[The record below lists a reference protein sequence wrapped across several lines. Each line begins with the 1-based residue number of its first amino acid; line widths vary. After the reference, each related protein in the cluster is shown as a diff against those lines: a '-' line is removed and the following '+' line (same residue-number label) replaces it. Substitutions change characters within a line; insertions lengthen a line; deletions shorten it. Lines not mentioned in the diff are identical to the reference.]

1 MKNLIATALV
11 LLATVGATQAQSIY
25 FENLYKDY
33 QDSDDAMT
41 LSLTGNLMTM
51 ASWFADEGEDQEML
65 NELGKSIDRVKMVM
79 LEDGQRMSDREIDE
93 FRRLITSKE
102 NFEELMIVR
111 DGDETVEVLAI
122 ESGGVM
128 SEIIMLIQGDDEF
141 VVMDIW
147 GEIDMK
153 HINEI
158 IDGVDFH

>member
-25 FENLYKDY
+25 FDNLYKDY
-33 QDSDDAMT
+33 QVSEEAMT

-51 ASWFADEGEDQEML
+51 ASWFADEGDDQEML

-79 LEDGQRMSDREIDE
+79 LEDGNRMSDREIDE
-93 FRRLITSKE
+93 FRRMITTKE
-102 NFEELMIVR
+102 KFEELMIVR

-122 ESGGVM
+122 EKDGLM
-128 SEIIMLIQGDDEF
+128 SEIIMLIQGDEEF

-153 HINEI
+153 HINDI